1 MQEIFMIVIYTLLA
15 LVIFYW
21 IIPYGVYLVL
31 KQRNIEIEDSM
42 CQRYSVKNHNYL
54 NKYKWTGGKQRY

>member
-1 MQEIFMIVIYTLLA
+1 MLEILMMVIYTLLA

-21 IIPYGVYLVL
+21 IIPYGVYVAL

-42 CQRYSVKNHNYL
+42 RQRYSVKNHDYL
-54 NKYKWTGGKQRY
+54 NKYK

>member
-1 MQEIFMIVIYTLLA
+1 MLEIFMMVIYTLLA

-21 IIPYGVYLVL
+21 IIPYGVYVAL

-42 CQRYSVKNHNYL
+42 RQRYSVKNHDYL
-54 NKYKWTGGKQRY
+54 NKYKWTVGKLWY

>member
-1 MQEIFMIVIYTLLA
+1 MLEIFMMVIYTLLA

-21 IIPYGVYLVL
+21 IIPYGVYVAL

-42 CQRYSVKNHNYL
+42 RQRYSVKNHDYL
-54 NKYKWTGGKQRY
+54 NKYK

>member
-1 MQEIFMIVIYTLLA
+1 MLEIFMMVIYTLLA

-21 IIPYGVYLVL
+21 IIPYGVYVAL

-42 CQRYSVKNHNYL
+42 RQRY
-54 NKYKWTGGKQRY
+54 